1 MGNVRELNIKN
12 RTNFFHD
19 DMINIKDLDS
29 NLLKIDKKSYKN
41 IDIYYNGYITMKD
54 SDYVKINIVNLLYLI
69 KQLDTLNKVMEIN
82 TWFLLL
88 QIKINN
94 YWQNTQNFG
103 GGIKNLVKKIENE
116 SAEYGKDFMWIKFN
130 SDDNIPLNK
139 LLKLHDMTIVIRSI
153 FKEDDKYYPQVFL
166 VECLYEL

>member
-1 MGNVRELNIKN
+1 MILASTDKN
-12 RTNFFHD
+12 
-19 DMINIKDLDS
+19 
-29 NLLKIDKKSYKN
+29 
-41 IDIYYNGYITMKD
+41 
-54 SDYVKINIVNLLYLI
+54 
-69 KQLDTLNKVMEIN
+69 KQLLTKYTELWD
-82 TWFLLL
+82 
-88 QIKINN
+88 
-94 YWQNTQNFG
+94 
-103 GGIKNLVKKIENE
+103 GIKNLVKKIENE